1 MNCKELIRK
10 ILIATGLDI
19 TKNIKYDRL
28 TLQILKRVIKKDSNC
43 IDIGAHK
50 GEILS
55 QIIRLA
61 PEGIHFA
68 FEPIPELFENLK
80 INFPQ
85 VTLYPYALCNSKG
98 ESFFQWVK
106 NAPAYSGL
114 RKRTYAIQTPEIDQI
129 KVETERLDQ
138 LIPKNIRIDFIKID
152 VEGAEFEVLKG
163 AEKILR
169 NNRPIIIFECG
180 LGASEFYM
188 TDPNEVFLFF
198 QNLDL
203 NIFTLEGFIK
213 KQLPLSKELFLDM
226 YQRNSEYYF
235 VVSP

>member
-1 MNCKELIRK
+1 MKCKDLIRK
-10 ILIATGLDI
+10 ILIATRLDV

-28 TLQILKRVIKKDSNC
+28 TLQIMKQVIKKDSNC
-43 IDIGAHK
+43 IDVGAHK

-61 PEGIHFA
+61 PEGTHFA
-68 FEPIPELFENLK
+68 FEPIPALFENLK
-80 INFPQ
+80 NNFPQ

-98 ESFFQWVK
+98 ESYFQWVK

-114 RKRTYAIQTPEIDQI
+114 KKRTYAVQMPEIDQI
-129 KVETERLDQ
+129 RVETERLDQ
-138 LIPKNIRIDFIKID
+138 VIPENTRIDFIKID

-163 AEKILR
+163 AERILR
-169 NNRPIIIFECG
+169 DNSPIIIFECG

-188 TDPNEVFLFF
+188 TDPNEVFTFF
-198 QNLDL
+198 QNLNL
-203 NIFTLEGFIK
+203 NIYTLEGFIK
-213 KQLPLSKELFLDM
+213 KQLPLSKELFLNM
-226 YQRNSEYYF
+226 YQQNSEYYF

>member
-61 PEGIHFA
+61 PEGTHFA

-114 RKRTYAIQTPEIDQI
+114 KKRTYAIQTPKINQI

-138 LIPKNIRIDFIKID
+138 LIPENMRIDFIKID
-152 VEGAEFEVLKG
+152 VEGAEFEVL
-163 AEKILR
+163 
-169 NNRPIIIFECG
+169 
-180 LGASEFYM
+180 
-188 TDPNEVFLFF
+188 
-198 QNLDL
+198 
-203 NIFTLEGFIK
+203 
-213 KQLPLSKELFLDM
+213 
-226 YQRNSEYYF
+226 
-235 VVSP
+235 

>member
-114 RKRTYAIQTPEIDQI
+114 RKRTYAIQHLKLTKSKLKQND
-129 KVETERLDQ
+129 
-138 LIPKNIRIDFIKID
+138 LI
-152 VEGAEFEVLKG
+152 
-163 AEKILR
+163 
-169 NNRPIIIFECG
+169 
-180 LGASEFYM
+180 S
-188 TDPNEVFLFF
+188 
-198 QNLDL
+198 
-203 NIFTLEGFIK
+203 
-213 KQLPLSKELFLDM
+213 
-226 YQRNSEYYF
+226 
-235 VVSP
+235 

>member
-138 LIPKNIRIDFIKID
+138 LIPENIRIDFIKID

-163 AEKILR
+163 AERILR

>member
-163 AEKILR
+163 AERILR